1 MGEIKDTLKSLGNE
15 ALSPVYYPTGC
26 LLLDMV
32 LGGAPGCFGI
42 RGGVL
47 TGIFGV
53 NSAGK
58 SFLCGEAIA
67 ASKQKYPKLAWDY
80 QDIER
85 RFRFDTRKLYGLQII
100 PDGHK
105 TVETIEEL
113 DAHLGLWLE
122 DNEFPAIF
130 VTDSLDALSNEDAEE
145 SSQNRMDA
153 YEKDKEVVVDASYG
167 TGPAKFLSQHFFKT
181 KMSKVSKTNAALL
194 FLSQVRENL
203 GKGNYGPKHKRS
215 GGTAL
220 DHWCDTT
227 LKLQVIHK
235 IKSGSDDRVVGVVV
249 EATTTKSSTG
259 RPFRS
264 CRYTLYF
271 DYGIDDIGSC
281 LDYLFDLRGD
291 DGKIKAAAN
300 EVVWSGIP
308 RSLETV
314 KKFLEENDA
323 LDRVKEARK
332 AQKLRGNL
340 NVNWALEWIP
350 EQQDLLPAFEER
362 FGNGL
367 TASKDELIAL
377 IEADPKMR
385 QELRERTI
393 AKWEASEA
401 EIAVGPHRQRKYQ

>member
-1 MGEIKDTLKSLGNE
+1 MGEVKDALKSGPSEDLP
-15 ALSPVYYPTGC
+15 PVYYPTGC

-32 LGGAPGCFGI
+32 LGGAPDCFGV

-58 SFLCGEAIA
+58 SFLCGELIA
-67 ASKQKYPKLAWDY
+67 ASKHRYPKLEWDY

-85 RFRFDTRKLYGLQII
+85 RFRFDTKKLYNLQII

-122 DNEFPAIF
+122 DHEFPAIF

-145 SSQNRMDA
+145 SAQNRMDA
-153 YEKDKEVVVDASYG
+153 YEKDKDVVVDASYG

-181 KMSKVSKTNAALL
+181 KMSKVSRTNAALL

-203 GKGNYGPKHKRS
+203 GKGNYGPKHKRT
-215 GGTAL
+215 GGMAL
-220 DHWCDTT
+220 EHWCDTT

-235 IKSGSDDRVVGVVV
+235 IKTGADDRIVGVVV

-291 DGKIKAAAN
+291 DGRLLTAAN
-300 EVVWSGIP
+300 EINWSGTP
-308 RSLETV
+308 RTLDNV
-314 KKFLEENDA
+314 KQFLEEHDA
-323 LDRVKEARK
+323 LDRVKDARR
-332 AQKLRGNL
+332 AAKLRGNL
-340 NVNWALEWIP
+340 NVAWALEWIP
-350 EQQDLLPAFEER
+350 SQQDLLQDFEDR
-362 FGNGL
+362 FGGGI
-367 TASKDELIAL
+367 TASKAQLVDM
-377 IEADPKMR
+377 IEADPKLR
-385 QELRERTI
+385 QELRDRTI
-393 AKWEASEA
+393 AKWEAAEA
-401 EIAVGPHRQRKYQ
+401 AIAVGPTRRNKYA